1 MRAPGRSF
9 YRAKS
14 PSTSGTSSG
23 IHYSTELKI
32 DPKFIMDS
40 V

>member
-1 MRAPGRSF
+1 MRAPGWSF

-14 PSTSGTSSG
+14 PSTSGTLPG
-23 IHYSTELKI
+23 IHYLTELKI
-32 DPKFIMDS
+32 DPKFATDL